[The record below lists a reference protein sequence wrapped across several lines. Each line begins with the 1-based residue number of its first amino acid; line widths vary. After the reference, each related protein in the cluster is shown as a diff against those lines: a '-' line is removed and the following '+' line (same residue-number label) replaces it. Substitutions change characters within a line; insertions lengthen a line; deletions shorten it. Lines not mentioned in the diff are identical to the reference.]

1 MFFPPNHGCGKAKEV
16 SRSYLNVP
24 FFFILPIFESLF
36 GGFLYDEIKEYPVLY
51 NKQIKGYTEKD
62 VVTNAWRIVRML
74 LPLYTRVDYL
84 NESIN
89 LIKLRII

>member
-1 MFFPPNHGCGKAKEV
+1 MC
-16 SRSYLNVP
+16 L
-24 FFFILPIFESLF
+24 FFFILPIFENLF

-51 NKQIKGYTEKD
+51 NTQIKGYTEKD
-62 VVTNAWRIVRML
+62 VATNAWRIVRML